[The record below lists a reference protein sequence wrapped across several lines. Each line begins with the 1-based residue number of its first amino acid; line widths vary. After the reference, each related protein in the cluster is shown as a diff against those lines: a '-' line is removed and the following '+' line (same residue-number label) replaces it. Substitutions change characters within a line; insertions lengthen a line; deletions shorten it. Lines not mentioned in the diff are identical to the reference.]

1 MQPGDLVRTVKGNV
15 ALVSKIDEKT
25 TDRFGEE
32 ETVFVTLIYC
42 DTGIENCYCDARYLT
57 LIQNA
62 LRANIK

>member
-1 MQPGDLVRTVKGNV
+1 MQPGDLVRTIKGNV

-32 ETVFVTLIYC
+32 EIVFVTLIYC

-57 LIQNA
+57 LVN
-62 LRANIK
+62 RPN